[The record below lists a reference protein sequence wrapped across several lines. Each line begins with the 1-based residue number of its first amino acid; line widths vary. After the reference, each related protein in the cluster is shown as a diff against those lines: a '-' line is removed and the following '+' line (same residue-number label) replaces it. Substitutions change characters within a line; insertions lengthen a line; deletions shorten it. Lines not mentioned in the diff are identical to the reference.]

1 MCASVKKSREIEKT
15 SLSVKNIAFWRS
27 VELMR
32 IFSWTDILNLFKP
45 LRLFANSS
53 DVRTMMTWHF
63 SSSVRERRRKR
74 KRKRARHSSVPQPL
88 HKSNDRSYDREKSIT
103 STLRAMI
110 VPPITYTP
118 TYDDRI
124 DDTIESLKIVFK
136 ATDDSLATK
145 HSGAILYASFQKRI
159 FEFQLILTFFFL
171 NNCLEICKRSL
182 VSNF

>member
-1 MCASVKKSREIEKT
+1 V
-15 SLSVKNIAFWRS
+15 AFF
-27 VELMR
+27 L
-32 IFSWTDILNLFKP
+32 
-45 LRLFANSS
+45 
-53 DVRTMMTWHF
+53 
-63 SSSVRERRRKR
+63 KR
-74 KRKRARHSSVPQPL
+74 KRKKEEEKKEASETFECSATPR
-88 HKSNDRSYDREKSIT
+88 KSNDRSYDREKSIT